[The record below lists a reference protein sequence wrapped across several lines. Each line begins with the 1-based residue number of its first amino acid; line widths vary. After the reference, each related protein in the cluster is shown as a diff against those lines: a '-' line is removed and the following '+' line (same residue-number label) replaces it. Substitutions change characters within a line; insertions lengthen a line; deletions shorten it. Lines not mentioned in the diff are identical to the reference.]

1 MSGRECPRFKLAA
14 DVKNSKLATALR
26 VRARAVHPFK
36 ARAGRKEKR
45 GKVVNSQLSL
55 ASLFAV
61 VVCVVSLPAII
72 QIEGREERGGTGLL
86 AIHGY

>member
-1 MSGRECPRFKLAA
+1 MSGRGRECPRFKLAA
-14 DVKNSKLATALR
+14 DVKNSKLATACP
-26 VRARAVHPFK
+26 RAVHPFK

-55 ASLFAV
+55 ASLFTV

>member
-1 MSGRECPRFKLAA
+1 M
-14 DVKNSKLATALR
+14 
-26 VRARAVHPFK
+26 
-36 ARAGRKEKR
+36 
-45 GKVVNSQLSL
+45 NSQLSL

-72 QIEGREERGGTGLL
+72 QIEAREERGGTGLL